1 MKKLSL
7 VMAFV
12 AVSAFSVLAQVPS
25 EIKGGILNGK
35 ATSLP
40 KPDYPEAAK
49 GAGIEGVVYVNVVID
64 EEGNVISAVADDQV
78 RKVYKQ
84 GKDGEKIEEEQPV
97 ADALLRDAA
106 LRAAWNAKFSPT
118 RLSGVPVKVTGTIVY
133 NFVAA
138 DSVLTVSRTA
148 NAQPTRI
155 EAVDPEVKGAISG
168 GVMNSKAI
176 MLPAPAYPPAAKAV
190 RAQGAVSVKVTV
202 DEEGNVISASAVSGH
217 PLLRAAA
224 TEAAKGARFS
234 QTLLNGAPVKVTGI
248 VTYNF
253 VAPDSSEN

>member
-40 KPDYPEAAK
+40 KPDYPDAAK

-64 EEGNVISAVADDQV
+64 EEGNIISAVADDQV
-78 RKVYKQ
+78 RKVYKAD
-84 GKDGEKIEEEQPV
+84 KDGQKVETEQPV

-118 RLSGVPVKVTGTIVY
+118 RLSGVPVKVSGTLIY
-133 NFVAA
+133 NFVASKGDEPQNEETA
-138 DSVLTVSRTA
+138 GKSIVGVATGKVLNERATS
-148 NAQPTRI
+148 
-155 EAVDPEVKGAISG
+155 
-168 GVMNSKAI
+168 
-176 MLPAPAYPPAAKAV
+176 LPAPVYPAAAKAV
-190 RAQGAVSVKVTV
+190 RAQGPVNVQVSV
-202 DEEGNVISASAVSGH
+202 DENGNVISAAAVSGH
-217 PLLRAAA
+217 PLLRSAAV
-224 TEAAKGARFS
+224 TAAKEAKFS
-234 QTLLNGAPVKVTGI
+234 PLTLNGRQVKLSGVLI
-248 VTYNF
+248 YNF
-253 VAPDSSEN
+253 VAPDEREN